1 MHNFLAA
8 RLSEHPSIIESLR
21 FQITG
26 FAIVLCA
33 LVLLWLLLTVVG
45 RLFKAR
51 AAAPESVKPLSATSP
66 PTVSKPVRPETAV
79 PASPSG
85 NVEHPGDELAVI
97 VASVAATVR
106 APHRIVSVHE
116 VTPLAPELLAV
127 VAATIHT
134 MVQTPHRIVSAK
146 RVVATSSTSWYPD
159 AWSAEGRR
167 EIFQSHRFR

>member
-8 RLSEHPSIIESLR
+8 RLPEHPSLIESLR

-26 FAIVLCA
+26 FSIVLCA
-33 LVLLWLLLTVVG
+33 LGLLWLLLTLVG

-51 AAAPESVKPLSATSP
+51 AAASEPPKPTSATSNSMEFKPIP
-66 PTVSKPVRPETAV
+66 PQTAV
-79 PASPSG
+79 PASSKG
-85 NVEHPGDELAVI
+85 KIKHPGDELAVI

-106 APHRIVSVHE
+106 KPHRIVSVHE
-116 VTPLAPELLAV
+116 VAPLAPELLAV

-134 MVQTPHRIVSAK
+134 MVRTPHRIVSAK
-146 RVVATSSTSWYPD
+146 RVVARSSTSWYPS

-167 EIFQSHRFR
+167 EILGSHRVR